1 MTSSQKRRKYGS
13 KARGGRRGRPQG
25 AENMG
30 PKRAKGG
37 GGGRPQGAVTG
48 DVTCS
53 LSVNFEYRTA
63 LSTCSDLDVPPA
75 LSTLFPLFCKPQR
88 TLLTFDGCVVPSAT
102 LACTPTHIFFSFYLL
117 SRWRSTKASHV
128 MRAASSTPRT
138 GAKEHLFASHKA
150 RLDGKS
156 IATLHLRADGHGE
169 HFSIDSISILEAI

>member
-1 MTSSQKRRKYGS
+1 MTYSQKRRKYGS
-13 KARGGRRGRPQG
+13 K
-25 AENMG
+25 
-30 PKRAKGG
+30 AKGG

-48 DVTCS
+48 DVTKCS
-53 LSVNFEYRTA
+53 LSANFEYRTA

-169 HFSIDSISILEAI
+169 HFSIDSISIIEAI